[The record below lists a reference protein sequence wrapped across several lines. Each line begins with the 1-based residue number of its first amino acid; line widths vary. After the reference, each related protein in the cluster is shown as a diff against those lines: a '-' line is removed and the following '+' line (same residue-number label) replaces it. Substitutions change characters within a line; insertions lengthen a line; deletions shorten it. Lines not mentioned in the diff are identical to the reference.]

1 MGSICSIY
9 YDNDNTNKLNK
20 INMKY
25 KLTQQGDEIINPNFA
40 TISDLEQLR
49 EEVRNALDKVV
60 QQLHD
65 KKKKR

>member
-1 MGSICSIY
+1 
-9 YDNDNTNKLNK
+9 
-20 INMKY
+20 MKY

-49 EEVRNALDKVV
+49 EEIRNALDEVV

-65 KKKKR
+65 NKKKR